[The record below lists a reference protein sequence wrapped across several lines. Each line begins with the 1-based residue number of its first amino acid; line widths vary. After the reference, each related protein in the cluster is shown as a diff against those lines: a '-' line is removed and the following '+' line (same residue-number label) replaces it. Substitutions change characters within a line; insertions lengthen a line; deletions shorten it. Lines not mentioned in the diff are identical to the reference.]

1 MACAGTR
8 DGAVTFLDRRGGRL
22 VAGFRAHDDAVVAMA
37 SRGPYDDGVHESSF
51 FATAGSPY
59 LVTASR
65 DKTVCVWDARMLTGA
80 FSNKKTK
87 TPLLSRFVGF
97 GDGVSAMATRGAD
110 AFVVAGEK
118 LAVFSLD
125 DRPPDGGVVLGTVP
139 VAPLRLRGG
148 RNGEKVR
155 ARLTGVA
162 ILPRSRLFAVTGEDG
177 KARVCR

>member
-1 MACAGTR
+1 MYKR
-8 DGAVTFLDRRGGRL
+8 LVRFLDRRGGRL

-37 SRGPYDDGVHESSF
+37 SRGGPETGVHESFS
-51 FATAGSPY
+51 TAGSPY

-80 FSNKKTK
+80 SVTK
-87 TPLLSRFVGF
+87 YPKPLLSRFVGF

-139 VAPLRLRGG
+139 VAPLRLRA
-148 RNGEKVR
+148 RNGAKVR

>member
-1 MACAGTR
+1 M
-8 DGAVTFLDRRGGRL
+8 RL
-22 VAGFRAHDDAVVAMA
+22 GRAHA
-37 SRGPYDDGVHESSF
+37 DGRVFEQ
-51 FATAGSPY
+51 
-59 LVTASR
+59 
-65 DKTVCVWDARMLTGA
+65 
-80 FSNKKTK
+80 KKK

-139 VAPLRLRGG
+139 VAPLRLRA
-148 RNGEKVR
+148 RNGAKVR
-155 ARLTGVA
+155 AQLTGVA

-177 KARVCR
+177 KACLLYTSPSPRDGLLSRMPSSA